1 MSRILILRSIIT
13 LLSSLL
19 FVSSV
24 LAADDSS
31 VIAIKIPTG
40 THPLLPPI
48 AFHDALITDL
58 IETYGKACGG
68 RITEWAKRAEALKE
82 IELTNSR
89 YGDPATAIRKGQA
102 LQPDF
107 FIESTISGTE
117 KQFTYSLQVKDA
129 TTGEVVA
136 EEGETIPSVQV
147 FDAIDRLANRLPEKL
162 CKNRAGYR
170 MNGVMDEATIN
181 GTICGKLDK
190 PFVATSP
197 EVVGSWKF
205 VPKGPASGS
214 FTYTA
219 KNIGGAT
226 GSGAGTY
233 VIARNRDGGEEIKLS
248 GTGSVHSPLGTF
260 SAAIT
265 ESIHLTPVK
274 TCGRIGDK

>member
-1 MSRILILRSIIT
+1 MARILFLRSIIT
-13 LLSSLL
+13 LLSSLMPI
-19 FVSSV
+19 SAV
-24 LAADDSS
+24 LAANDSS
-31 VIAIKIPTG
+31 VIAIKIPAG
-40 THPLLPPI
+40 THPLMTPL
-48 AFHDALITDL
+48 AFHDLLITDL
-58 IETYGKACGG
+58 IETYGKACRG

-82 IELTNSR
+82 IELSNSR
-89 YGDPATAIRKGQA
+89 YGDPATAIRRGQL
-102 LQPDF
+102 LQPGF
-107 FIESTISGTE
+107 FIESTIGGTAE
-117 KQFTYSLQVKDA
+117 RFTYSLQVKDA

-136 EEGETIPSVQV
+136 EESETVPANQA
-147 FDAIDRLANRLPEKL
+147 FDTIDRLADRLPEKL

-170 MNGVMDEATIN
+170 MDGVMDEATIN

-190 PFVATSP
+190 PFVAISP
-197 EVVGSWKF
+197 EVAGNWKF
-205 VPKGPASGS
+205 TPAGPASGS

-233 VIARNRDGGEEIKLS
+233 VIARTR
-248 GTGSVHSPLGTF
+248 SPLGTF